1 MKTLF
6 FTISLLCTSLLF
18 SQQIKLED
26 NKFYLNDNKLYNHE
40 VKQLLTTNPEALK
53 LYTSARTKESVGGF
67 LLCFGLGLTFAD
79 LVVGLTSDV
88 QYPTAITYVGLG
100 FAVVSIP
107 VLSGRKKMIQE
118 SIDIYNQGIQGQK
131 QASNTNYEVN
141 IVNNSKGI
149 GIQITF

>member
-6 FTISLLCTSLLF
+6 FTISLLFTSLLF
-18 SQQIKLED
+18 SQEIKLED
-26 NKFYLNDNKLYNHE
+26 NKFYLNNNQLYNHE
-40 VKQLLTTNPEALK
+40 VKKLLATNSEALN
-53 LYTSARTKESVGGF
+53 LYTNARTKESVGGF
-67 LLCFGLGLTFAD
+67 LLGFGLGLTFAD

-118 SIDIYNQGIQGQK
+118 SIDMYNQGIQGQK